1 MHAAPEYIVSMPT
14 VSVILPTFNRVEF
27 LRLAVESV
35 YSQTYSDWEMII
47 ADDGSNEET
56 RAYLRSITGPQIR
69 TILLPHSGNPSKV
82 RNAAI
87 AASSGRYLAFL
98 DSDDIW
104 APSKLNNQ
112 IEALRDRV
120 ACRWS
125 YTDCNLIDERGHP
138 VINER
143 FQRFTIQDGWILE
156 PLLKLEI
163 SIAMPSVVAARDL
176 IDMAGGFDEN
186 QLFGEWQDLVLRLAM
201 KSEVV
206 ALRESMCSVRIHG
219 EQYSRDQV
227 AATMGWMRLY
237 EKMAGLI
244 PTPQLQTFCAQMR
257 AQTSLKVARLLG
269 AKGDYRG
276 VWTTLGR
283 ASMFSCR
290 YPQWWWGALKAVA
303 RPAVP
308 DVLMTAL
315 RRRG

>member
-1 MHAAPEYIVSMPT
+1 MPT

-27 LRLAVESV
+27 LRLAVASV

-56 RAYLRSITGPQIR
+56 RAYLRSITGPQVR
-69 TILLPHSGNPSKV
+69 TIWLPHSGNPSKV

-87 AASSGRYLAFL
+87 AASCGRYLAFL
-98 DSDDIW
+98 DSDDTW

-112 IEALRDRV
+112 IEALRDRA

-125 YTDCNLIDERGHP
+125 YTDCDLIDERGHRF
-138 VINER
+138 INER
-143 FQRFTIQDGWILE
+143 FQRFTIQDGWIFE

-163 SIAMPSVVAARDL
+163 SIAMPSVVVARDL
-176 IDMAGGFDEN
+176 IDIVGGFDEN

-206 ALRESMCSVRIHG
+206 ALRESMCSVRIHDK
-219 EQYSRDQV
+219 QYSGDQV

-257 AQTSLKVARLLG
+257 AETSLKVARLLG

-276 VWTTLGR
+276 VWTTLAR
-283 ASMFSCR
+283 ASVFSCR
-290 YPQWWWGALKAVA
+290 YPHWWWGALKAVA

-308 DVLMTAL
+308 RVLMTAL